1 MVALQGLEVIDVTWT
16 FPDLISPLLFIIES
30 KSIVN
35 WPFISRLNICKYVIL
50 SSICY
55 SYRLSNLL
63 CSQPYESKMHCC
75 IMIIYIIIYNIMC
88 HYVSGNL
95 YSSYVPTCSIY
106 VPSLMSSSCSSCMHL
121 YYI

>member
-75 IMIIYIIIYNIMC
+75 IMIIIYNIC

-106 VPSLMSSSCSSCMHL
+106 VPT
-121 YYI
+121 